1 MTITHNVSV
10 DFINR
15 DSIQV
20 VNFVQHDQN
29 IPVLSV
35 DLYSGGSKP
44 EVDLSSAKI
53 YLRVS
58 LPNGAF
64 ADIEST
70 ETSGDGPKSGTR
82 SNVTFG
88 LGYNVFPAYG
98 AAKAIVLITE
108 KAAGSTEYTNRA
120 GSSPI
125 VFMIDKD
132 PIQDGSEESL
142 DQYYGFRSYIEDVS
156 KNTAENTAKTVV
168 KETALSIPKTG
179 EYTPGKSWSY
189 TPQVIIDKNGVVK
202 SQKWF
207 PTDNPGTGKPN
218 EISTSGGSF
227 VRRDGSKN
235 ILVPW
240 KHKNAVGTEITE
252 YVPAIS
258 VKEVDSKI
266 NSAISSENIS
276 ILNPLLEGLANPHIF
291 AIQANVDNSG
301 AYPRVYIHKKNGEEI
316 EYSIGNNLC
325 VFAGV
330 ESVRFKND
338 GDTQISITFVMN
350 GTSTTITLQAYGSS
364 HYQETVTLS
373 GNMTVLAVNK

>member
-35 DLYSGGSKP
+35 DLYSGGSKL

-64 ADIEST
+64 ADVEPT
-70 ETSGDGPKSGTR
+70 ETSGWK
-82 SNVTFG
+82 SNVTFR

-108 KAAGSTEYTNRA
+108 KAPGSTEYTNRA

-156 KNTAENTAKTVV
+156 ENVV
-168 KETALSIPKTG
+168 KETALSIPKEGEITPPKTALYAPGIIINSTG
-179 EYTPGKSWSY
+179 RVTRK
-189 TPQVIIDKNGVVK
+189 
-202 SQKWF
+202 KWY
-207 PTDNPGTGKPN
+207 PTDIPGSGKPN
-218 EISTSGGSF
+218 TNSTSSGDF
-227 VRRDGSKN
+227 VLRNSSKE

-240 KHKNAVGTEITE
+240 NYTNSFGDQKTE
-252 YVPAIS
+252 YKPAIS
-258 VKEVDSKI
+258 AAETDSKI
-266 NSAISSENIS
+266 NSC
-276 ILNPLLEGLANPHIF
+276 LDQLLEVLSSQNMFAVQAKATDEVEPAN
-291 AIQANVDNSG
+291 NVT
-301 AYPRVYIHKKNGEEI
+301 ARITKKNSSMVSF
-316 EYSIGNNLC
+316 SIGNDGKSHIIPD
-325 VFAGV
+325 AS
-330 ESVRFKND
+330 SVTFSNEN
-338 GDTQISITFVMN
+338 TYPITVKFVMN
-350 GTSTTITLQAYGSS
+350 GTYTTLTVPAYNEDTDIPGE
-364 HYQETVTLS
+364 ETVTLN
-373 GNMTVLAVNK
+373 GNMTVVEVNK

>member
-1 MTITHNVSV
+1 MIITHNVSV

-35 DLYSGGSKP
+35 DLYSGGSKL

-98 AAKAIVLITE
+98 AANAIVLITE
-108 KAAGSTEYTNRA
+108 KATGSTEYTNRA

-142 DQYYGFRSYIEDVS
+142 DQYYGLRGYIEDVS
-156 KNTAENTAKTVV
+156 ENVV
-168 KETALSIPKTG
+168 GKTALSIPKEGEIMPPKTALYAPSIIINNTG
-179 EYTPGKSWSY
+179 KVTRK
-189 TPQVIIDKNGVVK
+189 
-202 SQKWF
+202 KWY
-207 PTDNPGTGKPN
+207 PTDLLSGKP
-218 EISTSGGSF
+218 STDSASPGDF
-227 VRRDGSKN
+227 VRRNSSKE

-240 KHKNAVGTEITE
+240 NYTNSYGEPKTE
-252 YVPAIS
+252 YEPAIS
-258 VKEVDSKI
+258 AAETDSKI
-266 NSAISSENIS
+266 NSCLDQLLEALSSQNVFSVQAKATDDTEPVYSLTAYITKKNSSEVS
-276 ILNPLLEGLANPHIF
+276 F
-291 AIQANVDNSG
+291 
-301 AYPRVYIHKKNGEEI
+301 
-316 EYSIGNNLC
+316 SIGNDGKSHI
-325 VFAGV
+325 VTDV
-330 ESVRFKND
+330 SSVRFKNENEW
-338 GDTQISITFVMN
+338 SITIEFLMN
-350 GTSTTITLQAYGSS
+350 GMYTTLMVPGYDDRVGPGE
-364 HYQETVTLS
+364 ETVTLS
-373 GNMTVLAVNK
+373 GNMTVMAVNK

>member
-1 MTITHNVSV
+1 MVIKHNVSV

-35 DLYSGGSKP
+35 DLYSGGSKL
-44 EVDLSSAKI
+44 EIDFSKTIAKI

-70 ETSGDGPKSGTR
+70 ETSGDGPKSGKIST
-82 SNVTFG
+82 VTFG

-108 KAAGSTEYTNRA
+108 KATGSTEYTNRA

-142 DQYYGFRSYIEDVS
+142 DQYYGLRGYIENVS
-156 KNTAENTAKTVV
+156 ENVV
-168 KETALSIPKTG
+168 KKTALSIPKEG
-179 EYTPGKSWSY
+179 EYTTGKSWSY
-189 TPQVIIDKNGVVK
+189 TPQVIIDRKGVVK
-202 SQKWF
+202 RQKWF
-207 PTDNPGTGKPN
+207 PTDNPSTGKPN
-218 EISTSGGSF
+218 EISTDGGSF
-227 VRRDGSKN
+227 VRRDELKN

-240 KHKNAVGTEITE
+240 KHKSASGVETTE

-258 VKEVDSKI
+258 GEEADSKI
-266 NSAISSENIS
+266 GS
-276 ILNPLLEGLANPHIF
+276 ILNPLLEGLANPYIF
-291 AIQANVDNSG
+291 AIQANVFITSLTGLSAHVSQNNNPFQVDINSDGKPHIVAG
-301 AYPRVYIHKKNGEEI
+301 AT
-316 EYSIGNNLC
+316 
-325 VFAGV
+325 
-330 ESVRFKND
+330 SVRFKNEAS
-338 GDTQISITFVMN
+338 GPVYIKYVMN
-350 GTSTTITLQAYGSS
+350 GTSTTLTVNGYEESVFE
-364 HYQETVTLS
+364 ETVTLN
-373 GNMTVLAVNK
+373 GNMTVVEVHK

>member
-1 MTITHNVSV
+1 MTIIHNVSV

-35 DLYSGGSKP
+35 DLYSGGSKL

-70 ETSGDGPKSGTR
+70 ETSGDGPKSGKIST
-82 SNVTFG
+82 VTFG

-108 KAAGSTEYTNRA
+108 KATGSTEYTNRA

-142 DQYYGFRSYIEDVS
+142 DQYYGLRGYIEDVS
-156 KNTAENTAKTVV
+156 ENVV
-168 KETALSIPKTG
+168 KKTALSIPKEG
-179 EYTPGKSWSY
+179 EYTTGKSWSY
-189 TPQVIIDKNGVVK
+189 APQVIIDRKGVVK
-202 SQKWF
+202 RQKWF
-207 PTDNPGTGKPN
+207 PTDNPSTGQPN
-218 EISTSGGSF
+218 ELSTDSGGSF

-240 KHKNAVGTEITE
+240 KHKSASGVETTD
-252 YVPAIS
+252 YVPAVS
-258 VKEVDSKI
+258 GKEVDSKI
-266 NSAISSENIS
+266 DSAISSENAS
-276 ILNPLLEGLANPHIF
+276 ILNPLLEGLANPYIF
-291 AIQANVDNSG
+291 ALQENVYSSG
-301 AYPRVYIHKKNGEEI
+301 AYSRFYIHKNNGEEI
-316 EYSIGNNLC
+316 EYSVGNDPC

-330 ESVRFKND
+330 TSVGFKND

-364 HYQETVTLS
+364 HYLETVTLS

>member
-1 MTITHNVSV
+1 MTIIHNVSV

-35 DLYSGGSKP
+35 DLYSGGSKL
-44 EVDLSSAKI
+44 EIDFSKTTAKI

-70 ETSGDGPKSGTR
+70 ETSGDGPKSGKIST
-82 SNVTFG
+82 VTFR

-98 AAKAIVLITE
+98 AAKAIILITE
-108 KAAGSTEYTNRA
+108 KAPGSTEYTNRA

-156 KNTAENTAKTVV
+156 ENVV
-168 KETALSIPKTG
+168 GKTALSIPKEGEITPPKTALYAPGIIINSTG
-179 EYTPGKSWSY
+179 KVTRK
-189 TPQVIIDKNGVVK
+189 
-202 SQKWF
+202 KWY
-207 PTDNPGTGKPN
+207 PTDIPGSGKPN
-218 EISTSGGSF
+218 TNSTSSGDF
-227 VRRDGSKN
+227 VLRNSSKE

-240 KHKNAVGTEITE
+240 NYTNSFGEQKTE
-252 YVPAIS
+252 YKPAIS
-258 VKEVDSKI
+258 AAETDSKI
-266 NSAISSENIS
+266 NSC
-276 ILNPLLEGLANPHIF
+276 LDQLLEALSCQNMFAVQAKATDEVEPAN
-291 AIQANVDNSG
+291 NVT
-301 AYPRVYIHKKNGEEI
+301 ARITKKNSSMVSF
-316 EYSIGNNLC
+316 SIGNDGKSHIIPNASS
-325 VFAGV
+325 VTFFNENPYPITV
-330 ESVRFKND
+330 E
-338 GDTQISITFVMN
+338 FVMN
-350 GTSTTITLQAYGSS
+350 GTYTTLTVPAYNEDTDIPGE
-364 HYQETVTLS
+364 ETVTLN
-373 GNMTVLAVNK
+373 GNMTVVEVNK

>member
-1 MTITHNVSV
+1 MIITHKVSV

-35 DLYSGGSKP
+35 DLYSGGSKL
-44 EVDLSSAKI
+44 EVDLSFVKI

-64 ADIEST
+64 ADVESTETSSYVEST
-70 ETSGDGPKSGTR
+70 ETSGDNTPEIST
-82 SNVTFG
+82 VTFD

-98 AAKAIVLITE
+98 AAKAIILITE

-142 DQYYGFRSYIEDVS
+142 DQYYGFRSYIEDVVGEAALLVPKDGEIVPS
-156 KNTAENTAKTVV
+156 KT
-168 KETALSIPKTG
+168 
-179 EYTPGKSWSY
+179 WSY
-189 TPQVIIDKNGVVK
+189 APQIIINKNGAVQ

-207 PTDNPGTGKPN
+207 PTDLPTSGKPN
-218 EISTSGGSF
+218 DISTSGGSF
-227 VRRDGSKN
+227 VRRDESKN

-240 KHKNAVGTEITE
+240 KHKSTSGEEITE

-258 VKEVDSKI
+258 GEETDSKI
-266 NSAISSENIS
+266 DS
-276 ILNPLLEGLANPHIF
+276 ILNPLLEGLANPYIF
-291 AIQANVDNSG
+291 AIQGNVGSYLD
-301 AYPRVYIHKKNGEEI
+301 AYITQKNNPNVINILYNGKTTI
-316 EYSIGNNLC
+316 
-325 VFAGV
+325 VAGV
-330 ESVRFKND
+330 TSVRFKNE
-338 GDTQISITFVMN
+338 GSGPVYIKYVMN
-350 GTSTTITLQAYGSS
+350 GTSTTLTVQDIEGDINE
-364 HYQETVTLS
+364 ETVTLS
-373 GNMTVLAVNK
+373 GNMTVIEVHR

>member
-1 MTITHNVSV
+1 MVIKHTVSV

-35 DLYSGGSKP
+35 DLYSGGSKL
-44 EVDLSSAKI
+44 EVDLSSVKI

-64 ADIEST
+64 ADVEST
-70 ETSGDGPKSGTR
+70 ETSEDGATSGWKST
-82 SNVTFG
+82 VTFG

-142 DQYYGFRSYIEDVS
+142 DQYYGLRGYIEDVS
-156 KNTAENTAKTVV
+156 KNVV
-168 KETALSIPKTG
+168 KETALSIPKAG
-179 EYTPGKSWSY
+179 EYNPGKSLTY

-202 SQKWF
+202 SQKWY
-207 PTDNPGTGKPN
+207 PTDLPTSGKPN
-218 EISTSGGSF
+218 DISTSGGSF
-227 VRRDGSKN
+227 VRRNSSKE

-240 KHKNAVGTEITE
+240 KHKSASGVETTE

-258 VKEVDSKI
+258 GEEADSKI
-266 NSAISSENIS
+266 GS
-276 ILNPLLEGLANPHIF
+276 ILNPLLEGLANPYIF
-291 AIQANVDNSG
+291 AIQANINDLVD
-301 AYPRVYIHKKNGEEI
+301 VHVTQKN
-316 EYSIGNNLC
+316 NNDVL
-325 VFAGV
+325 VAIDGKPHIFAGTT
-330 ESVRFKND
+330 SVRFKNEHS
-338 GDTQISITFVMN
+338 GPVYIKYVMN
-350 GTSTTITLQAYGSS
+350 GTTTTLTVNGYEEAVFE
-364 HYQETVTLS
+364 ETVTLS
-373 GNMTVLAVNK
+373 GNMTVVEVHR

>member
-1 MTITHNVSV
+1 MTIIHNVSV

-35 DLYSGGSKP
+35 DLYSGGSKL
-44 EVDLSSAKI
+44 EVDLSFVKI

-64 ADIEST
+64 ADVEST
-70 ETSGDGPKSGTR
+70 ETSGDGPKSGKIST
-82 SNVTFG
+82 VTFG

-108 KAAGSTEYTNRA
+108 KATGSTEYTNRA

-142 DQYYGFRSYIEDVS
+142 DQYYGLRGYIEDIS
-156 KNTAENTAKTVV
+156 ENVV
-168 KETALSIPKTG
+168 KKTALSIPKSG
-179 EYTPGKSWSY
+179 EYTPGKLWSY
-189 TPQVIIDKNGVVK
+189 TPQVVIDKKGVVK
-202 SQKWF
+202 SQKWY
-207 PTDNPGTGKPN
+207 PTDHPGSGQPN
-218 EISTSGGSF
+218 NISTSGGSF

-240 KHKNAVGTEITE
+240 KHKSASGVETTE

-258 VKEVDSKI
+258 GEEVDSKI
-266 NSAISSENIS
+266 GS
-276 ILNPLLEGLANPHIF
+276 ILNPLLEGLANPYIF
-291 AIQANVDNSG
+291 AIQANIYDTVGVHVSRKNNTDVLIYPDGKPHIVAG
-301 AYPRVYIHKKNGEEI
+301 AT
-316 EYSIGNNLC
+316 
-325 VFAGV
+325 
-330 ESVRFKND
+330 SVRFKNEAS
-338 GDTQISITFVMN
+338 GPVYIKYVMN
-350 GTSTTITLQAYGSS
+350 GTSTTLTVNGYEESV
-364 HYQETVTLS
+364 YEETVTLN
-373 GNMTVLAVNK
+373 GNMTVVEVHR

>member
-1 MTITHNVSV
+1 MTIIHNVSV

-35 DLYSGGSKP
+35 DLYSGGSKL
-44 EVDLSSAKI
+44 EVDLSSVKI

-70 ETSGDGPKSGTR
+70 ETSGDGAKTGTKST
-82 SNVTFG
+82 VTFG
-88 LGYNVFPAYG
+88 LGYDVFPAYG

-142 DQYYGFRSYIEDVS
+142 DQYYGLRGYIEDVS
-156 KNTAENTAKTVV
+156 ENVV
-168 KETALSIPKTG
+168 GKTALSIPKEGEIIPPSTMAYAPSIIINKTG
-179 EYTPGKSWSY
+179 KVTRK
-189 TPQVIIDKNGVVK
+189 
-202 SQKWF
+202 KWY
-207 PTDNPGTGKPN
+207 PTDIPGSGKPT
-218 EISTSGGSF
+218 IYSASSGDF
-227 VRRDGSKN
+227 VRRNSSKE
-235 ILVPW
+235 ILVP
-240 KHKNAVGTEITE
+240 HKYTENSETKTE

-258 VKEVDSKI
+258 GNAVNKMFEAFYTKI
-266 NSAISSENIS
+266 INN
-276 ILNPLLEGLANPHIF
+276 LLESLSAPNMFAVNALPHTGDSVF
-291 AIQANVDNSG
+291 LT
-301 AYPRVYIHKKNGEEI
+301 AYVTKKNGT
-316 EYSIGNNLC
+316 YDTVDVTTDVAPKVVSN
-325 VFAGV
+325 VA
-330 ESVRFKND
+330 SVRFKNE
-338 GDTQISITFVMN
+338 SSSPITVEFVMN
-350 GTSTTITLQAYGSS
+350 GMHTTLMVPDYNE
-364 HYQETVTLS
+364 ETVTLS
-373 GNMTVLAVNK
+373 GNMTVVAVSK

>member
-1 MTITHNVSV
+1 MIIKHYVSV

-35 DLYSGGSKP
+35 DLYSGGSKL

-70 ETSGDGPKSGTR
+70 ETSGDGPKSGMK

-108 KAAGSTEYTNRA
+108 KATGSTEYTNRA

-142 DQYYGFRSYIEDVS
+142 DQYYGFRGYIEDVS
-156 KNTAENTAKTVV
+156 ENVV
-168 KETALSIPKTG
+168 GKTALSIPKEGEITPPKTALYAPGIIINSTG
-179 EYTPGKSWSY
+179 KVTRK
-189 TPQVIIDKNGVVK
+189 
-202 SQKWF
+202 KWY
-207 PTDNPGTGKPN
+207 PTDIPGSGKPN
-218 EISTSGGSF
+218 TNSTSSGDF
-227 VRRDGSKN
+227 VLRNSSKE
-235 ILVPW
+235 ILVP
-240 KHKNAVGTEITE
+240 HKYTENSETKTE

-258 VKEVDSKI
+258 GNAVKKMFETLYTKTI
-266 NSAISSENIS
+266 NN
-276 ILNPLLEGLANPHIF
+276 LLESLSAPNMFAVNAIPHTGDYIYL
-291 AIQANVDNSG
+291 D
-301 AYPRVYIHKKNGEEI
+301 AYVTRKNGPEV
-316 EYSIGNNLC
+316 L
-325 VFAGV
+325 V
-330 ESVRFKND
+330 EVTTGDAPKVVSNAVSVRFKNES
-338 GDTQISITFVMN
+338 TSPVTVEFVMN
-350 GTSTTITLQAYGSS
+350 GMYTTLMVPGWTDDVGAGE
-364 HYQETVTLS
+364 ETVTLS

>member
-35 DLYSGGSKP
+35 DLYSGGSKL
-44 EVDLSSAKI
+44 EIDFSKTTAKI

-70 ETSGDGPKSGTR
+70 ETSGDGPKSGKIST
-82 SNVTFG
+82 VTFG

-142 DQYYGFRSYIEDVS
+142 DQYYGLRGYIEDIS
-156 KNTAENTAKTVV
+156 GNVV
-168 KETALSIPKTG
+168 KKTALSIPKEGEIIPPSTMVYAPSIIINKTG
-179 EYTPGKSWSY
+179 KVTRK
-189 TPQVIIDKNGVVK
+189 
-202 SQKWF
+202 KWY
-207 PTDNPGTGKPN
+207 PTDIPGSGEPN
-218 EISTSGGSF
+218 TDSVSSGDF
-227 VRRDGSKN
+227 VRRNSSKE

-240 KHKNAVGTEITE
+240 NYTDSYGDQKTE
-252 YVPAIS
+252 YKPAIS
-258 VKEVDSKI
+258 AAETDSKI
-266 NSAISSENIS
+266 NSCLDQLLEALSSQNMFSVQAKATDYREPVNSLTTYITKKNSSEVS
-276 ILNPLLEGLANPHIF
+276 F
-291 AIQANVDNSG
+291 
-301 AYPRVYIHKKNGEEI
+301 
-316 EYSIGNNLC
+316 SIGGDGKSHI
-325 VFAGV
+325 VTDV
-330 ESVRFKND
+330 SSVRFKNENYYPV
-338 GDTQISITFVMN
+338 TVEFVMN
-350 GTSTTITLQAYGSS
+350 GMYTTLMVPGYEDDVGAGE
-364 HYQETVTLS
+364 ETVTLS

>member
-1 MTITHNVSV
+1 MTIVHNVSV

-35 DLYSGGSKP
+35 DLYSGGSKL

-70 ETSGDGPKSGTR
+70 ETSGDGPKSGKIST
-82 SNVTFG
+82 VTFS
-88 LGYNVFPAYG
+88 LGYGVFPAYG

-108 KAAGSTEYTNRA
+108 KAPGSTEYTNRA

-142 DQYYGFRSYIEDVS
+142 DQYYGLKGYIEDVS
-156 KNTAENTAKTVV
+156 ENVV
-168 KETALSIPKTG
+168 KKTALSIPKEGEITPPSTMQYAPFIIINKTG
-179 EYTPGKSWSY
+179 KVTRKRWS
-189 TPQVIIDKNGVVK
+189 
-202 SQKWF
+202 
-207 PTDNPGTGKPN
+207 PTDISGSGEPN
-218 EISTSGGSF
+218 TDSTSSGDF
-227 VRRDGSKN
+227 VRRNSSKE
-235 ILVPW
+235 ILVP
-240 KHKNAVGTEITE
+240 HKYIKNGETKTE

-258 VKEVDSKI
+258 GKEVDSKI
-266 NSAISSENIS
+266 DS
-276 ILNPLLEGLANPHIF
+276 ILNPLLEGLANPYIF
-291 AIQANVDNSG
+291 AIQGNVGSYLDT
-301 AYPRVYIHKKNGEEI
+301 YITQKNNPNVINILYNGETTI
-316 EYSIGNNLC
+316 I
-325 VFAGV
+325 AGAT
-330 ESVRFKND
+330 SVRFKNE
-338 GDTQISITFVMN
+338 GSNPRYIKYAMN
-350 GTSTTITLQAYGSS
+350 GTYTTLTVQGIEGDPGANE
-364 HYQETVTLS
+364 ETVTLS
-373 GNMTVLAVNK
+373 GNMTIVEVT

>member
-1 MTITHNVSV
+1 MIITHKVSV

-35 DLYSGGSKP
+35 DLYSGGSKL

-64 ADIEST
+64 ADVEPT
-70 ETSGDGPKSGTR
+70 ETSGWKST
-82 SNVTFG
+82 VTFG
-88 LGYNVFPAYG
+88 LGYNVFPAHG
-98 AAKAIVLITE
+98 EAKAIVLITE

-142 DQYYGFRSYIEDVS
+142 DQYYGLRGYIEDIS
-156 KNTAENTAKTVV
+156 ENVV
-168 KETALSIPKTG
+168 KKTALSIPKAG
-179 EYTPGKSWSY
+179 EYNPGRLWSY

-240 KHKNAVGTEITE
+240 NYTNSYGEQKTE
-252 YVPAIS
+252 YEPAIS
-258 VKEVDSKI
+258 AAETDSKI
-266 NSAISSENIS
+266 NSYLDQLLEALSSQNMFAVQSKATDDVEPVYSLTAYITKKNSSEVS
-276 ILNPLLEGLANPHIF
+276 F
-291 AIQANVDNSG
+291 
-301 AYPRVYIHKKNGEEI
+301 
-316 EYSIGNNLC
+316 SIGRDGKSHI
-325 VFAGV
+325 VTDV
-330 ESVRFKND
+330 SSVRFKNEND
-338 GDTQISITFVMN
+338 YSITVEFVMN
-350 GTSTTITLQAYGSS
+350 GMHTTLDVPGYEDSVS
-364 HYQETVTLS
+364 HGEKTVTLS
-373 GNMTVLAVNK
+373 GNMTVVAVYK

>member
-1 MTITHNVSV
+1 MVIKHNVSV

-35 DLYSGGSKP
+35 DLYSGGSKL

-64 ADIEST
+64 ADIESA
-70 ETSGDGPKSGTR
+70 ETSGDGPKSGTK
-82 SNVTFG
+82 STVTFG

-142 DQYYGFRSYIEDVS
+142 DQYYGLRGYIEDV
-156 KNTAENTAKTVV
+156 VG
-168 KETALSIPKTG
+168 ETALSIPKAG
-179 EYTPGKSWSY
+179 EYNPGRSWAY
-189 TPQVIIDKNGVVK
+189 APQVIIDKNGVVK
-202 SQKWF
+202 SQKWY
-207 PTDNPGTGKPN
+207 PTDLPGNGRPN
-218 EISTSGGSF
+218 SISTSGGSF
-227 VRRDGSKN
+227 VRRDESKN

-240 KHKNAVGTEITE
+240 KHKSGTGTEITE
-252 YVPAIS
+252 YAPAIS
-258 VKEVDSKI
+258 GEEVDSKI
-266 NSAISSENIS
+266 DSAISSEKAS
-276 ILNPLLEGLANPHIF
+276 ILNPLLEGLANPYIF
-291 AIQANVDNSG
+291 ALQANVHGWG
-301 AYPRVYIHKKNGEEI
+301 ADSRMYIHKKNGEEI
-316 EYSIGNNLC
+316 EYSVGNDPC

-330 ESVRFKND
+330 TSVRFKND
-338 GDTQISITFVMN
+338 GDIPISITFVMN

-364 HYQETVTLS
+364 SYQETVTLS
-373 GNMTVLAVNK
+373 GNMTVVEVHR

>member
-1 MTITHNVSV
+1 MIIKHYVSV

-35 DLYSGGSKP
+35 DLYSGGSKM
-44 EVDLSSAKI
+44 EVDLSSVKI

-88 LGYNVFPAYG
+88 LGYNVFPAHG
-98 AAKAIVLITE
+98 EAKAIVLITE

-142 DQYYGFRSYIEDVS
+142 DQYYGFRGYIEDVS
-156 KNTAENTAKTVV
+156 ENVV
-168 KETALSIPKTG
+168 KKTALSIPKAG
-179 EYTPGKSWSY
+179 EYNPGRSWSY

-207 PTDNPGTGKPN
+207 PTDLPGSGTPN
-218 EISTSGGSF
+218 SISTAGGSF

-240 KHKNAVGTEITE
+240 KHKSASGVEITE

-258 VKEVDSKI
+258 GEETDSKI
-266 NSAISSENIS
+266 DS
-276 ILNPLLEGLANPHIF
+276 ILNPLLEGLANPYIF
-291 AIQANVDNSG
+291 AIQANAGSYLDT
-301 AYPRVYIHKKNGEEI
+301 YITQKNNPNVINILYNGKTTI
-316 EYSIGNNLC
+316 A
-325 VFAGV
+325 AGV
-330 ESVRFKND
+330 TSVRFKNESSNP
-338 GDTQISITFVMN
+338 IYIKYVMN
-350 GTSTTITLQAYGSS
+350 GTSTTLTVQGLEGDPGVNE
-364 HYQETVTLS
+364 ETVTLS
-373 GNMTVLAVNK
+373 GNMTIVEVT

>member
-1 MTITHNVSV
+1 MTIIHNVSV

-35 DLYSGGSKP
+35 DLYSGGSKL

-64 ADIEST
+64 ADVEPT
-70 ETSGDGPKSGTR
+70 ETSGWK
-82 SNVTFG
+82 SNVTFR

-142 DQYYGFRSYIEDVS
+142 DQYYGLRGYIEDIS
-156 KNTAENTAKTVV
+156 ENVV
-168 KETALSIPKTG
+168 GKTALSIPKAG
-179 EYTPGKSWSY
+179 EYNPGKSWSY
-189 TPQVIIDKNGVVK
+189 APQVIIDKNGVAK

-218 EISTSGGSF
+218 EISTNGGSF

-240 KHKNAVGTEITE
+240 KHKSASGVEKTV
-252 YVPAIS
+252 YAPAIS
-258 VKEVDSKI
+258 GEEVDSKI
-266 NSAISSENIS
+266 DSAISSENDS
-276 ILNPLLEGLANPHIF
+276 ILNPLLEGLANPYIF
-291 AIQANVDNSG
+291 ALQANAYSSG
-301 AYPRVYIHKKNGEEI
+301 AYSRIYIHKKNGEEI
-316 EYSIGNNLC
+316 EYSVSKELC
-325 VFAGV
+325 VFTGV
-330 ESVRFKND
+330 TSVRFKND
-338 GDTQISITFVMN
+338 GDTPISITFVMN

-364 HYQETVTLS
+364 SFEETVTLS

>member
-1 MTITHNVSV
+1 MVIKHNVSV

-35 DLYSGGSKP
+35 DLYSGGSKL

-70 ETSGDGPKSGTR
+70 ETSGDGPKSGKIST
-82 SNVTFG
+82 VTFG

-98 AAKAIVLITE
+98 AAKAIILITE

-142 DQYYGFRSYIEDVS
+142 DKYYGLRGYIEDV
-156 KNTAENTAKTVV
+156 VG
-168 KETALSIPKTG
+168 ETALSIPKAG
-179 EYTPGKSWSY
+179 EYNPGKTWSY
-189 TPQVIIDKNGVVK
+189 TPQVILDKNGVVK
-202 SQKWF
+202 SQKWY
-207 PTDNPGTGKPN
+207 PTDNPSNGTPN
-218 EISTSGGSF
+218 KLSTDSGGSF
-227 VRRDGSKN
+227 VRRDRSKN

-240 KHKNAVGTEITE
+240 KHKSYSGVEITE

-258 VKEVDSKI
+258 GEEVDSKI
-266 NSAISSENIS
+266 DSAISSENAS
-276 ILNPLLEGLANPHIF
+276 ILNPLLESLANPYIF
-291 AIQANVDNSG
+291 ALQANVYSSG
-301 AYPRVYIHKKNGEEI
+301 AYSRFYIHKNNGEEI
-316 EYSIGNNLC
+316 EYSVGNNPC
-325 VFAGV
+325 IFAGV
-330 ESVRFKND
+330 TSVRFKND

-350 GTSTTITLQAYGSS
+350 GTKTTITLQAYGSS
-364 HYQETVTLS
+364 HYQETVTLN
-373 GNMTVLAVNK
+373 GNMTVVGVRQ

>member
-1 MTITHNVSV
+1 MVIKHNVSV

-35 DLYSGGSKP
+35 DLYSGGSKL

-70 ETSGDGPKSGTR
+70 ETSGDGAKTGSR
-82 SNVTFG
+82 SNVTFS
-88 LGYNVFPAYG
+88 LGYGVFPAYG

-108 KAAGSTEYTNRA
+108 KATGSTEYTNRA

-142 DQYYGFRSYIEDVS
+142 DQYYGLRGYIEDVS
-156 KNTAENTAKTVV
+156 ENVV
-168 KETALSIPKTG
+168 KKTALSIPKSG
-179 EYTPGKSWSY
+179 EYTPGRSWSY
-189 TPQVIIDKNGVVK
+189 TPQVIIDKNGIVK

-207 PTDNPGTGKPN
+207 PTDLPGSGQPN
-218 EISTSGGSF
+218 NISTSGGSF

-240 KHKNAVGTEITE
+240 KHKSSSGVETTD

-258 VKEVDSKI
+258 GEEVNSKVG
-266 NSAISSENIS
+266 S
-276 ILNPLLEGLANPHIF
+276 ILNPLLEGLANPYIF
-291 AIQANVDNSG
+291 AIQANIYDIVDVYVTQKNNNDVLIDPDGKPHIVAG
-301 AYPRVYIHKKNGEEI
+301 A
-316 EYSIGNNLC
+316 S
-325 VFAGV
+325 
-330 ESVRFKND
+330 SVRFKNEAS
-338 GDTQISITFVMN
+338 GPVYIKYVMN
-350 GTSTTITLQAYGSS
+350 GTTTTLTVNGYEEPVFE
-364 HYQETVTLS
+364 ETVTLS
-373 GNMTVLAVNK
+373 GNMTVVEVHR

>member
-1 MTITHNVSV
+1 MVIKHNVSV

-35 DLYSGGSKP
+35 DLYSGGSKM
-44 EVDLSSAKI
+44 EVDLSSVKI

-108 KAAGSTEYTNRA
+108 KATGSTEYTNRA

-142 DQYYGFRSYIEDVS
+142 DQYYGLRGYIEDIS
-156 KNTAENTAKTVV
+156 ENVV
-168 KETALSIPKTG
+168 KKTALSIPKEGEITPPSTMTYAPTIIINKTG
-179 EYTPGKSWSY
+179 KVTRKRWH
-189 TPQVIIDKNGVVK
+189 
-202 SQKWF
+202 
-207 PTDNPGTGKPN
+207 PTDIPGSGEPN
-218 EISTSGGSF
+218 TDSVSSGDF
-227 VRRDGSKN
+227 VRRNSSKE

-240 KHKNAVGTEITE
+240 KHKSASGVETTE
-252 YVPAIS
+252 YVPAVS
-258 VKEVDSKI
+258 GEEVDSKI
-266 NSAISSENIS
+266 YS
-276 ILNPLLEGLANPHIF
+276 ILNPLLEGLANPYIF
-291 AIQANVDNSG
+291 AIQANAGSYLDT
-301 AYPRVYIHKKNGEEI
+301 YITQKNNPNVINILYNGETTI
-316 EYSIGNNLC
+316 I
-325 VFAGV
+325 AGV
-330 ESVRFKND
+330 TSVRFKNE
-338 GDTQISITFVMN
+338 GTNPRYIKYVMN
-350 GTSTTITLQAYGSS
+350 GTSTTLTVHGIEGDLGTNE
-364 HYQETVTLS
+364 ETVTLN
-373 GNMTVLAVNK
+373 GNMTIVEVT

>member
-1 MTITHNVSV
+1 MVIKHNVSV

-35 DLYSGGSKP
+35 DLYSGGSKL
-44 EVDLSSAKI
+44 EVDLSSVKI

-70 ETSGDGPKSGTR
+70 ETSGDGPKSGKIST
-82 SNVTFG
+82 VTFG

-108 KAAGSTEYTNRA
+108 KATGSTEYTNRA

-142 DQYYGFRSYIEDVS
+142 DQYYGFRGYIEDVS
-156 KNTAENTAKTVV
+156 ENVV
-168 KETALSIPKTG
+168 KKTALSIPKEGEITPPKTALYAPGIIINSTG
-179 EYTPGKSWSY
+179 KVTRK
-189 TPQVIIDKNGVVK
+189 
-202 SQKWF
+202 KWY
-207 PTDNPGTGKPN
+207 PTDIPGSGKPN
-218 EISTSGGSF
+218 TNSTSSGDF
-227 VRRDGSKN
+227 VLRNSSKE
-235 ILVPW
+235 ILVP
-240 KHKNAVGTEITE
+240 HKYTENSETKTE

-258 VKEVDSKI
+258 GNAVKEMFETFYTKI
-266 NSAISSENIS
+266 INN
-276 ILNPLLEGLANPHIF
+276 LLESLSAPNMFAVNAIPHTG
-291 AIQANVDNSG
+291 D
-301 AYPRVYIHKKNGEEI
+301 YVYIEAFITKKNGTTDFVVDI
-316 EYSIGNNLC
+316 ATGADPKVVSN
-325 VFAGV
+325 AA
-330 ESVRFKND
+330 SVRFKNE
-338 GDTQISITFVMN
+338 SSSPITIEFVMN
-350 GTSTTITLQAYGSS
+350 GKYTTLVVPGWSDGVGAGE
-364 HYQETVTLS
+364 ETVTLS

>member
-1 MTITHNVSV
+1 MVIKHNVSV

-35 DLYSGGSKP
+35 DLYSGGSKL
-44 EVDLSSAKI
+44 EIDLSSVSAKI

-64 ADIEST
+64 ADVEST
-70 ETSGDGPKSGTR
+70 ETSGDGPKSGKIST
-82 SNVTFG
+82 VTFG

-108 KAAGSTEYTNRA
+108 KATGSTEYTNRA

-142 DQYYGFRSYIEDVS
+142 DQYYGLRGYIEDIS
-156 KNTAENTAKTVV
+156 ENVV
-168 KETALSIPKTG
+168 GKTALSIPKEGEIIPPSTMLYAPSIIINKTG
-179 EYTPGKSWSY
+179 KVTRK
-189 TPQVIIDKNGVVK
+189 
-202 SQKWF
+202 KWY
-207 PTDNPGTGKPN
+207 PTDLPG
-218 EISTSGGSF
+218 SGEPDTDSVSSGDF
-227 VRRDGSKN
+227 VRRNKSKE

-240 KHKNAVGTEITE
+240 KHKSASGVEKTD

-258 VKEVDSKI
+258 GEEADSKI
-266 NSAISSENIS
+266 GS
-276 ILNPLLEGLANPHIF
+276 ILNPLLEGLANPYIF
-291 AIQANVDNSG
+291 AIQANINDVVD
-301 AYPRVYIHKKNGEEI
+301 VHVTQKD
-316 EYSIGNNLC
+316 NNDVLIKFDGKSHI
-325 VFAGV
+325 VAGTT
-330 ESVRFKND
+330 SVRFKNENS
-338 GDTQISITFVMN
+338 GPVYIKYVMN
-350 GTSTTITLQAYGSS
+350 GTSTTLTVNGYEEAVFE
-364 HYQETVTLS
+364 ETVALN
-373 GNMTVLAVNK
+373 GNMTVVEVHR

>member
-1 MTITHNVSV
+1 MVIKHNVSV

-35 DLYSGGSKP
+35 DLYSGGSKL
-44 EVDLSSAKI
+44 EVDLSFVKI

-82 SNVTFG
+82 STVTFG

-108 KAAGSTEYTNRA
+108 KVAGSTEYTNRA

-142 DQYYGFRSYIEDVS
+142 DQYYGLRGYIEDIS
-156 KNTAENTAKTVV
+156 ENVV
-168 KETALSIPKTG
+168 KKTALSIPKEG
-179 EYTPGKSWSY
+179 QITPPTTMSY
-189 TPQVIIDKNGVVK
+189 TPAIIIDKTGKVLRK
-202 SQKWF
+202 RWY
-207 PTDNPGTGKPN
+207 PTDIPGSGEPD
-218 EISTSGGSF
+218 IYSTSSGDF
-227 VRRDGSKN
+227 VRRNDSKE

-240 KHKNAVGTEITE
+240 NYTNSYGEPKTE
-252 YVPAIS
+252 YKPAIS
-258 VKEVDSKI
+258 AAETDSKI
-266 NSAISSENIS
+266 NSY
-276 ILNPLLEGLANPHIF
+276 LDQLLEALSCQNMFAVQAKATDEVEPAN
-291 AIQANVDNSG
+291 NVT
-301 AYPRVYIHKKNGEEI
+301 ARITKKDSSMVSF
-316 EYSIGNNLC
+316 SIGNDGKSHIIPDASSVTFFNENPYLIT
-325 VFAGV
+325 V
-330 ESVRFKND
+330 E
-338 GDTQISITFVMN
+338 FVMN
-350 GTSTTITLQAYGSS
+350 GTYTTLTVPAYNEDTDIPGE
-364 HYQETVTLS
+364 ETVTLN
-373 GNMTVLAVNK
+373 GNMTVVEVYK

>member
-1 MTITHNVSV
+1 MIIKHYVSV

-35 DLYSGGSKP
+35 DLYSGGSKL

-70 ETSGDGPKSGTR
+70 ETSGDGAKSGKIST
-82 SNVTFG
+82 VTFG

-108 KAAGSTEYTNRA
+108 KATGSTEYTNRA

-142 DQYYGFRSYIEDVS
+142 DQYYGLSGYIEDIS
-156 KNTAENTAKTVV
+156 ENVV
-168 KETALSIPKTG
+168 KKTALSIPKEGEIIPPKTAVYAPAIIINKTG
-179 EYTPGKSWSY
+179 KVTRKE
-189 TPQVIIDKNGVVK
+189 
-202 SQKWF
+202 WF
-207 PTDNPGTGKPN
+207 PTDLSNGSPN
-218 EISTSGGSF
+218 KISTSGGSF
-227 VRRDGSKN
+227 VRRDESKN

-240 KHKNAVGTEITE
+240 KHKSTSGVETTE

-258 VKEVDSKI
+258 GEEADSKI
-266 NSAISSENIS
+266 GS
-276 ILNPLLEGLANPHIF
+276 ILNPLLEGLANPYIF
-291 AIQANVDNSG
+291 AIQANINDVVNI
-301 AYPRVYIHKKNGEEI
+301 YVTQKNI
-316 EYSIGNNLC
+316 NNDPIIFDGK
-325 VFAGV
+325 VHIFAGTT
-330 ESVRFKND
+330 SVRFKNETS
-338 GDTQISITFVMN
+338 GPVYIKYVMN
-350 GTSTTITLQAYGSS
+350 GTTTTLTVNGYEESVFE
-364 HYQETVTLS
+364 ETVTLS
-373 GNMTVLAVNK
+373 GNMTIVEVHR

>member
-1 MTITHNVSV
+1 MVIKHNVSV

-35 DLYSGGSKP
+35 DLYSGGSKM
-44 EVDLSSAKI
+44 EVDLSSVKI

-70 ETSGDGPKSGTR
+70 ETSGDGPKSGKIST
-82 SNVTFG
+82 VTFG

-108 KAAGSTEYTNRA
+108 KATGSTEYTNRA

-142 DQYYGFRSYIEDVS
+142 DQYYGLKGYIENVS
-156 KNTAENTAKTVV
+156 ENVV
-168 KETALSIPKTG
+168 KETALSIPKEGEIIPPSTMQYAPYIIINKTG
-179 EYTPGKSWSY
+179 KVTRKRWC
-189 TPQVIIDKNGVVK
+189 
-202 SQKWF
+202 
-207 PTDNPGTGKPN
+207 PTDISGSGKPN
-218 EISTSGGSF
+218 TASTSSGDF
-227 VRRDGSKN
+227 VRRNSSKE

-258 VKEVDSKI
+258 GKEADSKI
-266 NSAISSENIS
+266 DS
-276 ILNPLLEGLANPHIF
+276 ILNPLLEGLANPYIF
-291 AIQANVDNSG
+291 AIQANINDVVD
-301 AYPRVYIHKKNGEEI
+301 VHVTQKD
-316 EYSIGNNLC
+316 NNDVLINFDGKSHI
-325 VFAGV
+325 VAGTT
-330 ESVRFKND
+330 SVRFKNETS
-338 GDTQISITFVMN
+338 GPVYIKYVMN
-350 GTSTTITLQAYGSS
+350 GTSTTLTVNGYEESVFE
-364 HYQETVTLS
+364 ETVTLN
-373 GNMTVLAVNK
+373 GNMTVVEVHR

>member
-1 MTITHNVSV
+1 MIIKHYVSV

-35 DLYSGGSKP
+35 DLYSGGSKL
-44 EVDLSSAKI
+44 EVDLSSVKI

-64 ADIEST
+64 ADVEST
-70 ETSGDGPKSGTR
+70 ETSGDGAKTGNIST
-82 SNVTFG
+82 VTFS

-108 KAAGSTEYTNRA
+108 KAPGSTEYTNRA

-142 DQYYGFRSYIEDVS
+142 DQYYGFRKYIEDVVGETSLLVPKDGEIVSS
-156 KNTAENTAKTVV
+156 KT
-168 KETALSIPKTG
+168 
-179 EYTPGKSWSY
+179 WSY
-189 TPQVIIDKNGVVK
+189 SPQVIIDKNGVVK

-207 PTDNPGTGKPN
+207 PTDLPTSGMPN
-218 EISTSGGSF
+218 NISTSGGSF

-235 ILVPW
+235 VLVPW
-240 KHKNAVGTEITE
+240 KHKAASGEEITE
-252 YVPAIS
+252 YAPAIS
-258 VKEVDSKI
+258 GEEVDSKI
-266 NSAISSENIS
+266 DS
-276 ILNPLLEGLANPHIF
+276 ILNPLLEGLANPYIF
-291 AIQANVDNSG
+291 AIQANAGSYLDTYVTQ
-301 AYPRVYIHKKNGEEI
+301 KNNPNVINILYNGKATI
-316 EYSIGNNLC
+316 
-325 VFAGV
+325 FAGV
-330 ESVRFKND
+330 TSVRFKNESFRPRY
-338 GDTQISITFVMN
+338 IKYVMS
-350 GTSTTITLQAYGSS
+350 GTSTTLTVQGIEGDSGANE
-364 HYQETVTLS
+364 ETVTLS
-373 GNMTVLAVNK
+373 GNMTIIEVT

>member
-1 MTITHNVSV
+1 MNITHNVSV

-35 DLYSGGSKP
+35 DLYSGGSKL
-44 EVDLSSAKI
+44 EIDLSSVSAKI

-70 ETSGDGPKSGTR
+70 ETSGNNTTKIST
-82 SNVTFG
+82 VTFG

-98 AAKAIVLITE
+98 AAKAIILITE

-142 DQYYGFRSYIEDVS
+142 DQYYGLRGYIEDVS
-156 KNTAENTAKTVV
+156 ENVV
-168 KETALSIPKTG
+168 KKTALSIPKEG
-179 EYTPGKSWSY
+179 EYTTGKSWSY
-189 TPQVIIDKNGVVK
+189 APQVIIDRKGVVK
-202 SQKWF
+202 RQKWF
-207 PTDNPGTGKPN
+207 PTDNPSTGQPN
-218 EISTSGGSF
+218 ELSTDSGGSF

-240 KHKNAVGTEITE
+240 KHKSASGVEKTD

-258 VKEVDSKI
+258 GEEADSKI
-266 NSAISSENIS
+266 SS
-276 ILNPLLEGLANPHIF
+276 ILNPLLEGLANPYIF
-291 AIQANVDNSG
+291 AIQANIYDTVDVHVTQKNSSDT
-301 AYPRVYIHKKNGEEI
+301 VIDLNGKPHI
-316 EYSIGNNLC
+316 
-325 VFAGV
+325 FAGTT
-330 ESVRFKND
+330 SVRFKNEAS
-338 GDTQISITFVMN
+338 GPVYIKYVMN
-350 GTSTTITLQAYGSS
+350 GTSTTLTVNGYEESVFE
-364 HYQETVTLS
+364 ETVTLS
-373 GNMTVLAVNK
+373 GNMTIVEVHR

>member
-1 MTITHNVSV
+1 MVIKHNVSV

-35 DLYSGGSKP
+35 DLYSGGSKL
-44 EVDLSSAKI
+44 EVDRSSAKI

-70 ETSGDGPKSGTR
+70 ETSGDGPKSGKIST
-82 SNVTFG
+82 VTFG

-108 KAAGSTEYTNRA
+108 KATGSTEYTNRA

-142 DQYYGFRSYIEDVS
+142 DQYYGLRGYIEDIVG
-156 KNTAENTAKTVV
+156 
-168 KETALSIPKTG
+168 ETSVAFPADGEIKPPKST
-179 EYTPGKSWSY
+179 SY
-189 TPQVIIDKNGVVK
+189 TPVILIGSDGKVRAK
-202 SQKWF
+202 KWF
-207 PTDNPGTGKPN
+207 PTDSSASGQPN
-218 EISTSGGSF
+218 VALTSSCDF
-227 VRRDGSKN
+227 IRRNKSKE

-240 KHKNAVGTEITE
+240 KHKSGSGVETTD
-252 YVPAIS
+252 YVPAVS
-258 VKEVDSKI
+258 GEEVDSKI
-266 NSAISSENIS
+266 DS
-276 ILNPLLEGLANPHIF
+276 ILNPLLEGLANPYIF
-291 AIQANVDNSG
+291 AIQANIYDTVDVHVSIKNNTDVLIDPDGKPHIVAG
-301 AYPRVYIHKKNGEEI
+301 AT
-316 EYSIGNNLC
+316 
-325 VFAGV
+325 
-330 ESVRFKND
+330 SVRFKNEAS
-338 GDTQISITFVMN
+338 GPVYIKYVMN
-350 GTSTTITLQAYGSS
+350 GTSTTLTVNGYEEPVFE
-364 HYQETVTLS
+364 ETVTLS
-373 GNMTVLAVNK
+373 GNMTVVEVHR

>member
-1 MTITHNVSV
+1 MTIIHNVSV

-35 DLYSGGSKP
+35 DLYSGGSKLK
-44 EVDLSSAKI
+44 VTLSSVKI

-70 ETSGDGPKSGTR
+70 ETSSYVESTETSGDNTPTI

-108 KAAGSTEYTNRA
+108 KATGSKEYTNRA

-142 DQYYGFRSYIEDVS
+142 DQYYGFRGYIEDVS
-156 KNTAENTAKTVV
+156 ENVV
-168 KETALSIPKTG
+168 KKTALSIPKAG
-179 EYTPGKSWSY
+179 EYNPDRSWSY
-189 TPQVIIDKNGVVK
+189 TPQIIIDKNGVVK

-207 PTDNPGTGKPN
+207 PTDLPDSGTPN
-218 EISTSGGSF
+218 SISTSGGSF

-240 KHKNAVGTEITE
+240 KHKSASGEEITE
-252 YVPAIS
+252 YNPAIS
-258 VKEVDSKI
+258 GEETDSKI
-266 NSAISSENIS
+266 DSAISS
-276 ILNPLLEGLANPHIF
+276 ILNPLLEGLANPYIF
-291 AIQANVDNSG
+291 AIQANINDVVAIHVTQKDNNDVLINFDG
-301 AYPRVYIHKKNGEEI
+301 KPRIV
-316 EYSIGNNLC
+316 
-325 VFAGV
+325 AGV
-330 ESVRFKND
+330 TSVRFKNEASNPVY
-338 GDTQISITFVMN
+338 IKYVMN
-350 GTSTTITLQAYGSS
+350 GTTTTLTVNGYEAVFE
-364 HYQETVTLS
+364 ETVTLN
-373 GNMTVLAVNK
+373 GNMTVVEVHR

>member
-1 MTITHNVSV
+1 MVIKHNVSV

-35 DLYSGGSKP
+35 DLYSGGSKL

-64 ADIEST
+64 ADVEST
-70 ETSGDGPKSGTR
+70 ETSGDGPKSGKIST
-82 SNVTFG
+82 VTFG

-108 KAAGSTEYTNRA
+108 KATGSTEYTNRA

-142 DQYYGFRSYIEDVS
+142 DQYYGLRGYIEDVS
-156 KNTAENTAKTVV
+156 ENVV
-168 KETALSIPKTG
+168 KKTALSIPKEGEITPPSTMAYAPTIIINKTG
-179 EYTPGKSWSY
+179 KVTRK
-189 TPQVIIDKNGVVK
+189 
-202 SQKWF
+202 KWY
-207 PTDNPGTGKPN
+207 PTDIPGSGEPN
-218 EISTSGGSF
+218 TDSVSSGDF
-227 VRRDGSKN
+227 VRRDESKN

-240 KHKNAVGTEITE
+240 NYTNSYGEVKTE
-252 YVPAIS
+252 YKPAIS
-258 VKEVDSKI
+258 AAETDSKI
-266 NSAISSENIS
+266 NSC
-276 ILNPLLEGLANPHIF
+276 LDQLLEALSSQNMF
-291 AIQANVDNSG
+291 AVQAKATDDVEPVNSLT
-301 AYPRVYIHKKNGEEI
+301 AYITKKNSTEVSF
-316 EYSIGNNLC
+316 SIGSDGKSHI
-325 VFAGV
+325 VTDV
-330 ESVRFKND
+330 SSVRFKNENEW
-338 GDTQISITFVMN
+338 SITVEFLMN
-350 GTSTTITLQAYGSS
+350 GMYTTLMVPGYEDGVGAGE
-364 HYQETVTLS
+364 ETVTIS
-373 GNMTVLAVNK
+373 GNMTVMKVYK

>member
-1 MTITHNVSV
+1 MTIIHNVSV

-35 DLYSGGSKP
+35 DLYSGGSKL
-44 EVDLSSAKI
+44 EVDLSSVKI

-142 DQYYGFRSYIEDVS
+142 DQYYGLRGYIEDVVG
-156 KNTAENTAKTVV
+156 K
-168 KETALSIPKTG
+168 TALSIPKSG
-179 EYTPGKSWSY
+179 EYTPGKSWAY
-189 TPQVIIDKNGVVK
+189 APQVIIDKNGVVK

-240 KHKNAVGTEITE
+240 KHQTTGGEITV
-252 YVPAIS
+252 YSPAIS
-258 VKEVDSKI
+258 REEVDSKI
-266 NSAISSENIS
+266 DSAISSENAS
-276 ILNPLLEGLANPHIF
+276 ILNPLLEGLANPYIF
-291 AIQANVDNSG
+291 ALQENVYSSG
-301 AYPRVYIHKKNGEEI
+301 AYSRFYIHKNNGEEI
-316 EYSIGNNLC
+316 EYSVGKNPC

-330 ESVRFKND
+330 TSVRFKND
-338 GDTQISITFVMN
+338 GDTPISITFVMN
-350 GTSTTITLQAYGSS
+350 GTSTTITLQAHGSS
-364 HYQETVTLS
+364 SYQETVTLS

>member
-1 MTITHNVSV
+1 MIIEHHVSV
-10 DFINR
+10 DFTNR

-29 IPVLSV
+29 IPVLFV
-35 DLYSGGSKP
+35 DLYSGGSKL
-44 EVDLSSAKI
+44 EIDFSKTTAKI

-70 ETSGDGPKSGTR
+70 ETSGDGPKSGKIST
-82 SNVTFG
+82 VTFG

-108 KAAGSTEYTNRA
+108 KAPGSTEYTNRA

-142 DQYYGFRSYIEDVS
+142 DQYYGLRGYIEDV
-156 KNTAENTAKTVV
+156 V
-168 KETALSIPKTG
+168 KGTALSIPKAG
-179 EYTPGKSWSY
+179 EYNPGRSWAY

-202 SQKWF
+202 SQKWY
-207 PTDNPGTGKPN
+207 PTDLPGSGQPN
-218 EISTSGGSF
+218 NISTSGGSF

-240 KHKNAVGTEITE
+240 NYTNSYGEAKTE
-252 YVPAIS
+252 YKPAIS
-258 VKEVDSKI
+258 VAETDSKI
-266 NSAISSENIS
+266 NSY
-276 ILNPLLEGLANPHIF
+276 LDQLLEALSSQNMF
-291 AIQANVDNSG
+291 AVQAKATDDVETVHSLT
-301 AYPRVYIHKKNGEEI
+301 AYITKKNSTEVSF
-316 EYSIGNNLC
+316 SIGSDGKSHI
-325 VFAGV
+325 VTDV
-330 ESVRFKND
+330 SSVRFKNENEW
-338 GDTQISITFVMN
+338 SITVEFVMN
-350 GTSTTITLQAYGSS
+350 GMHTTLMVPGWTDGVGAGE
-364 HYQETVTLS
+364 ETVTIS
-373 GNMTVLAVNK
+373 GNMTVMAVNK

>member
-1 MTITHNVSV
+1 MNITHNVSV

-35 DLYSGGSKP
+35 DLYSGGSKL

-64 ADIEST
+64 ADVEPT
-70 ETSGDGPKSGTR
+70 ETSGWK
-82 SNVTFG
+82 SNVTFS

-98 AAKAIVLITE
+98 VAKAIVLITE

-142 DQYYGFRSYIEDVS
+142 DQYYGLRGYIEDV
-156 KNTAENTAKTVV
+156 VG
-168 KETALSIPKTG
+168 ETALSIPKAG
-179 EYTPGKSWSY
+179 EYNPGRSWSY
-189 TPQVIIDKNGVVK
+189 TPQVVIDKNGVVK
-202 SQKWF
+202 PQKWF

-218 EISTSGGSF
+218 SISTSGGSF
-227 VRRDGSKN
+227 VRRDESKN

-252 YVPAIS
+252 YAPAIS
-258 VKEVDSKI
+258 GKETDSKI
-266 NSAISSENIS
+266 DSKISSEKAS
-276 ILNPLLEGLANPHIF
+276 ILNPLLEGLANPYIF
-291 AIQANVDNSG
+291 ALQANAYSSG
-301 AYPRVYIHKKNGEEI
+301 AYSRFYIHKNNGEEI
-316 EYSIGNNLC
+316 EYSVGNNPC

-330 ESVRFKND
+330 TSVKFKND
-338 GDTQISITFVMN
+338 GDTPISITFVMN

-364 HYQETVTLS
+364 SYEETVTLS
-373 GNMTVLAVNK
+373 GNITVMAVNK

>member
-1 MTITHNVSV
+1 MVIKHNVSV

-35 DLYSGGSKP
+35 DLYSGGSKM
-44 EVDLSSAKI
+44 EVDLSSVKI

-70 ETSGDGPKSGTR
+70 ETSGDEPKSGKIST
-82 SNVTFG
+82 VTFG

-108 KAAGSTEYTNRA
+108 KATGSTEYTNRA

-142 DQYYGFRSYIEDVS
+142 DQYYGFRGYIEDVS
-156 KNTAENTAKTVV
+156 ENVV
-168 KETALSIPKTG
+168 KETALSIPKEGEITPPKTALYAPSIIINNTG
-179 EYTPGKSWSY
+179 KVTRK
-189 TPQVIIDKNGVVK
+189 
-202 SQKWF
+202 KWF
-207 PTDNPGTGKPN
+207 PTDLPN
-218 EISTSGGSF
+218 GSPNKVSTSGGSF
-227 VRRDGSKN
+227 VRRDESKN

-240 KHKNAVGTEITE
+240 KHKNAGGTEITE
-252 YVPAIS
+252 YGPAIS
-258 VKEVDSKI
+258 GEETDSKI
-266 NSAISSENIS
+266 DSKISSEKAS
-276 ILNPLLEGLANPHIF
+276 ILNPLLEGLANPYIF
-291 AIQANVDNSG
+291 ALQANVHSFL
-301 AYPRVYIHKKNGEEI
+301 AYSRMYIHKNNGEEI
-316 EYSIGNNLC
+316 EYSVGNDPC

-330 ESVRFKND
+330 TSVRFKND
-338 GDTQISITFVMN
+338 GDAPISITFVMN
-350 GTSTTITLQAYGSS
+350 GTQTTITLQAHGSS
-364 HYQETVTLS
+364 SYQETVTLN
-373 GNMTVLAVNK
+373 GNMTVVGVRL

>member
-1 MTITHNVSV
+1 MTIIHNVSV

-35 DLYSGGSKP
+35 DLYSGGSKL
-44 EVDLSSAKI
+44 EVDLAFVKI

-70 ETSGDGPKSGTR
+70 ETSGDGAKTGTKST
-82 SNVTFG
+82 VTFG

-108 KAAGSTEYTNRA
+108 KATGSTEYTNRA

-142 DQYYGFRSYIEDVS
+142 DQYYGLRGYIEDVS
-156 KNTAENTAKTVV
+156 ENVV
-168 KETALSIPKTG
+168 KKTALSIPKAG
-179 EYTPGKSWSY
+179 EYKPGKMWSY
-189 TPQVIIDKNGVVK
+189 TPQVVIGKDGVVK
-202 SQKWF
+202 SKKWF
-207 PTDNPGTGKPN
+207 LTDMPTSGMPN

-227 VRRDGSKN
+227 VRRNSLKE

-240 KHKNAVGTEITE
+240 KHKSASGVETTE

-258 VKEVDSKI
+258 GKEADSKI
-266 NSAISSENIS
+266 GS
-276 ILNPLLEGLANPHIF
+276 ILNPLLEGLANPYIF
-291 AIQANVDNSG
+291 AIQANINDTVNIYVTQKNINNDPIIFDG
-301 AYPRVYIHKKNGEEI
+301 KIHI
-316 EYSIGNNLC
+316 
-325 VFAGV
+325 FAGTT
-330 ESVRFKND
+330 SVRFKNETS
-338 GDTQISITFVMN
+338 GPVYIKYVMN
-350 GTSTTITLQAYGSS
+350 GTTTTITVNGYEEPVFE
-364 HYQETVTLS
+364 ETVTLS
-373 GNMTVLAVNK
+373 GNMTVVEVHR